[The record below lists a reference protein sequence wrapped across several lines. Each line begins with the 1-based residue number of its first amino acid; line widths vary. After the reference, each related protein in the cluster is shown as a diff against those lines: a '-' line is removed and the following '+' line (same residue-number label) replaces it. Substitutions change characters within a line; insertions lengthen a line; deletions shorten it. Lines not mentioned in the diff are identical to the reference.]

1 MKEKI
6 FLPCDET
13 LRMNSLNFPMSY
25 TALLTLRNVCFLLF
39 SFLAICMFIGLNN
52 VSGLNL

>member
-1 MKEKI
+1 MKEKN

-13 LRMNSLNFPMSY
+13 LRKNSLNFPMSY
-25 TALLTLRNVCFLLF
+25 IALLTLRNVCFLLF